1 MPFWTMWIVREVK
14 SNDVS
19 VARSVFM
26 TCHMFQ
32 VFDKGF

>member
-19 VARSVFM
+19 VARSVYDM
-26 TCHMFQ
+26 PH
-32 VFDKGF
+32 VSSV